1 MQDSWIV
8 LLPPIIVLISAFISR
23 NIIIS
28 LAAGI
33 LSAASIATNF
43 IPQKAFLLALKACQ
57 DQLMDIDNLFL
68 FLFLF
73 IVGILVSLIGCTG
86 GAHAFGEKLTKRIK
100 SEHDVQKAALTIPFL
115 VFMDDYLNCLTTG
128 HVMHPLTD
136 KFNVPRAKLAFFIDS
151 MTAPLAIITPISSWA
166 GTIISQFELSGISLN
181 STEHPVVLIDAFS
194 AYLKVIPF
202 TFYSFIMMASAWF
215 IVYRK
220 ISFGLM
226 KKHEDIAKATG
237 NVFGGKPPTKERTKN
252 SNKNNSSVWDIILP
266 IAILVTLV
274 ITSVLYLGNHW
285 IFGGPNGFVT
295 AFQTKYNIFF
305 VLFISSLSSLIIS
318 SIFALVRKKIT
329 LKLIPV
335 IIFNGIQVMW
345 TAVLTVL
352 LAWAFGYLLR
362 EQLHTGNYLA
372 EILLGK
378 ISIVTLPLMLFLT
391 TNFISILTGSAWGSI
406 AIMFPITVPIVLT
419 FLKVHPP
426 VLAEHISFIFPCLG
440 AVLSGAAAGDHIS
453 PVSDTTIM
461 SSTSSGSY
469 HLDHVR
475 TQLEYAAPSLA
486 GAALAFLI
494 SGFMAHKPPMVT
506 ILVSLLSGM
515 ALCFTILTILNK
527 LNKKRSKKII

>member
-8 LLPPIIVLISAFISR
+8 LLPPLIVLMSAFISR

-33 LSAASIATNF
+33 LSAGFIATDF
-43 IPQKAFLLALKACQ
+43 APKQAILLTIKACQ
-57 DQLMDIDNLFL
+57 DQLMDIDNIFL

-73 IVGILVSLIGCTG
+73 IIGIIVSLIGCTG
-86 GAHAFGEKLTKRIK
+86 GAHAFGEKLTKRIR
-100 SEHDVQKAALTIPFL
+100 STHDVQKAALTLPFL
-115 VFMDDYLNCLTTG
+115 VFMDDYLNCLTVG

-136 KFNVPRAKLAFFIDS
+136 KFKVPRAKLAFFIDS

-181 STEHPVVLIDAFS
+181 SEENPVVLIDAFS

-202 TFYSFIMMASAWF
+202 IFYSFIMMASAWF

-220 ISFGLM
+220 ISFGCM
-226 KKHEDIAKATG
+226 KKHEDIAAATG

-252 SNKNNSSVWDIILP
+252 SNKNNSSVWDIVLP
-266 IAILVTLV
+266 ITILVTLV
-274 ITSVLYLGNHW
+274 IASVLYLGNHW
-285 IFGGPNGFVT
+285 LFGGSHGFVE
-295 AFQTKYNIFF
+295 AFQMKYNIFL
-305 VLFISSLSSLIIS
+305 VLFISGLTSLTIS
-318 SIFALVRKKIT
+318 TIFALIRHKIT
-329 LKLIPV
+329 LKIIPS
-335 IIFNGIQVMW
+335 IILNGIHVMW

-352 LAWAFGYLLR
+352 LAWAFGFLLR

-426 VLAEHISFIFPCLG
+426 VLAEHIGFIFPCLG

-461 SSTSSGSY
+461 SSTSSGAY

-475 TQLEYAAPSLA
+475 SQLEYAAPSLV
-486 GAALAFLI
+486 GASFAFLI
-494 SGFMAHKPPMVT
+494 SGFMADQPPMTT
-506 ILVSLLSGM
+506 ILVSLSSGM
-515 ALCFTILTILNK
+515 ALCFTILSILNR
-527 LNKKRSKKII
+527 LAKRKTK

>member
-1 MQDSWIV
+1 MQESWIV
-8 LLPPIIVLISAFISR
+8 LLPPLIVLISAFISR

-33 LSAASIATNF
+33 LSAAFITTNF
-43 IPQKAFLLALKACQ
+43 MFKQAILLAFQACQ
-57 DQLMDIDNLFL
+57 DQVMDINNIFL

-73 IVGILVSLIGCTG
+73 IIGIIVSLIGYTG
-86 GAHAFGEKLTKRIK
+86 GAHAFGEKLTKRIQ
-100 SEHDVQKAALTIPFL
+100 STHDVQRAALTLPFL
-115 VFMDDYLNCLTTG
+115 VFMDDYLNCLTVG

-181 STEHPVVLIDAFS
+181 PDEHPVVLLDAFC

-202 TFYSFIMMASAWF
+202 IFYSFIMMASAWF
-215 IVYRK
+215 IVYRN
-220 ISFGLM
+220 ISFGTM
-226 KKHEDIAKATG
+226 QKHEKIAKETG
-237 NVFGGKPPTKERTKN
+237 NVFGGKPPTKERSKN
-252 SNKNNSSVWDIILP
+252 NNKNNSSVWDIILP

-274 ITSVLYLGNHW
+274 VTSVLYLGDHW
-285 IFGGPNGFVT
+285 LFGGSHGFIA
-295 AFQTKYNIFF
+295 AFQTKYNIFL

-318 SIFALVRKKIT
+318 TIFALYRKKIT
-329 LKLIPV
+329 LQFIPD
-335 IIFNGIQVMW
+335 IIYNGIQVMW
-345 TAVLTVL
+345 IAVVTVL

-362 EQLHTGNYLA
+362 DHLHTGNYLA
-372 EILLGK
+372 ETLLGK

-391 TNFISILTGSAWGSI
+391 TNVISILTGSAWGSI

-419 FLKVHPP
+419 FLKVKAP
-426 VLAEHISFIFPCLG
+426 VAAEHIGFIFPCLG

-486 GAALAFLI
+486 GAALAFLV
-494 SGFMAHKPPMVT
+494 SGLMANQPPLT
-506 ILVSLLSGM
+506 AILVSLGSGLLLSFG
-515 ALCFTILTILNK
+515 ILTVLNY
-527 LNKKRSKKII
+527 LSKKNK

>member
-1 MQDSWIV
+1 MQDSWVV
-8 LLPPIIVLISAFISR
+8 LLPPLIVLISAFISR

-33 LSAASIATNF
+33 FSAAFISTNF
-43 IPQKAFLLALKACQ
+43 VPQQAFSLAFKACK
-57 DQLMDIDNLFL
+57 DQVMDIDNIFL

-73 IVGILVSLIGCTG
+73 IIGIIVSLIGCTG

-100 SEHDVQKAALTIPFL
+100 SNHDVQRAALTLPFL
-115 VFMDDYLNCLTTG
+115 VFMDDYLNCLTVG

-136 KFNVPRAKLAFFIDS
+136 RFNVPRAKLAFFIDS

-181 STEHPVVLIDAFS
+181 PDEHPVVLIDAFS

-202 TFYSFIMMASAWF
+202 IFYSFIMMASAWF
-215 IVYRK
+215 IVYRN
-220 ISFGLM
+220 ISFGTM
-226 KKHEDIAKATG
+226 KKHETIANETG
-237 NVFGGKPPTKERTKN
+237 NVFGGKPPTKERTAN
-252 SNKNNSSVWDIILP
+252 VNKNNSSVWDIILP

-274 ITSVLYLGNHW
+274 VTSVLYLGNHW
-285 IFGGPNGFVT
+285 LFGGSHGFIA
-295 AFQTKYNIFF
+295 AFQTKYNIFL
-305 VLFISSLSSLIIS
+305 VLCFSSTCSLIIS
-318 SIFALVRKKIT
+318 TLFALYRKKIT
-329 LKLIPV
+329 LKLIPS
-335 IIFNGIQVMW
+335 IIYNGIHVMW
-345 TAVLTVL
+345 IAVVTVL

-362 EQLHTGNYLA
+362 EHLHTGNYLA
-372 EILLGK
+372 DVLLLGK
-378 ISIVTLPLMLFLT
+378 ISIAALPVMLFLT
-391 TNFISILTGSAWGSI
+391 TTFISILTGSAWGSI
-406 AIMFPITVPIVLT
+406 AIMFPITVPIILT
-419 FLKVHPP
+419 FLKIQAPIS
-426 VLAEHISFIFPCLG
+426 AEYIGFIFPCLG

-494 SGFMAHKPPMVT
+494 SGMMADKPALTT
-506 ILVSLLSGM
+506 ILVSLTCGM
-515 ALCFTILTILNK
+515 TLTFGILTILNRIYK
-527 LNKKRSKKII
+527 NKK

>member
-8 LLPPIIVLISAFISR
+8 LLPPLIVLASAFISR

-33 LSAASIATNF
+33 LSAAFIATDF
-43 IPQKAFLLALKACQ
+43 MPKQALLLATKSCQ
-57 DQLMDIDNLFL
+57 DQLMDIDNIFL

-73 IVGILVSLIGCTG
+73 IIGIIVALIGVTG

-100 SEHDVQKAALTIPFL
+100 SAHDVQRAALTIPFL

-136 KFNVPRAKLAFFIDS
+136 KFKVPRAKLAFFIDS
-151 MTAPLAIITPISSWA
+151 MTAPLAIVTPISSWA

-181 STEHPVVLIDAFS
+181 PEENPVVLIDAFC
-194 AYLKVIPF
+194 AYLRVIPF
-202 TFYSFIMMASAWF
+202 IFYSFIMMASAWF

-220 ISFGLM
+220 ISFGCM
-226 KKHEDIAKATG
+226 KKHEDIAQETG
-237 NVFGGKPPTKERTKN
+237 NVFGGKAPTKERSSSYN
-252 SNKNNSSVWDIILP
+252 RNRASVWDIALP
-266 IAILVTLV
+266 ITILVVLV

-285 IFGGPNGFVT
+285 LFGGSQGLIA
-295 AFQTKYNIFF
+295 AFQTKYNIFL
-305 VLFISSLSSLIIS
+305 VLFIASLSSLIIS
-318 SIFALVRKKIT
+318 MLFALFRQKIS
-329 LKLIPV
+329 LHNIPS
-335 IIFNGIQVMW
+335 IIYNGLQVMW

-352 LAWAFGYLLR
+352 LAWAFGLLLR
-362 EQLHTGNYLA
+362 EHLHTGNYLA

-419 FLKVHPP
+419 FLKVQTPIS
-426 VLAEHISFIFPCLG
+426 AEEVGFIFPCLG

-461 SSTSSGSY
+461 SSTSSGAY

-475 TQLEYAAPSLA
+475 TQLEYAAPSLV

-494 SGFMAHKPPMVT
+494 SGIMGVKSPLLAVT
-506 ILVSLLSGM
+506 VSLTCGMMLS
-515 ALCFTILTILNK
+515 FSILTILNRK
-527 LNKKRSKKII
+527 NKK